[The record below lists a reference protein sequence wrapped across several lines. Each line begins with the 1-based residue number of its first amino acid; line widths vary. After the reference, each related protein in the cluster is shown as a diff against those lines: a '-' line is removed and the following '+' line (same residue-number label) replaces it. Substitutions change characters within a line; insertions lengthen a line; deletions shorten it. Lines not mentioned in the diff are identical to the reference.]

1 MRPLIW
7 NRPVRYALIACALL
21 IRAGVANAE
30 DAKTAKPR
38 LEIIATGGTI
48 AGAQASKVDYGYKAG
63 AFNVNDLIN
72 AVPQLRDLADIT
84 GEQVVNIGS
93 QDMNDTVWLKL
104 AKRINARL
112 ASTDV
117 DGIIVTHGTDTMEE
131 TSYFIDLVTPHEKPI
146 VFTGSMRPA
155 TAIGADGPANLYNA
169 ATVAANP
176 RARERGALV
185 VLNDSIHR
193 ARDVTKTHTTN
204 VETFRS
210 LNRGPIGL
218 AHTGKITWLERHD
231 DNDSDPG
238 AKLAAARTPAAA
250 PARFIVDDLEAL
262 PRVDILYA
270 HANMSTDLIDAAIK
284 GGAKGIVIAGVGD
297 GNMTQPA
304 IDRLAEAARTGVV
317 VVRSTRLPAG
327 IVLRNNE
334 VNDDKLG
341 FVASGELTPA
351 KARVLLQLA
360 LTTTKDPT
368 KIQRMFLTY

>member
-1 MRPLIW
+1 MPRTIW
-7 NRPVRYALIACALL
+7 NQSVRCSVIACTVLAATA
-21 IRAGVANAE
+21 IAARGQ
-30 DAKTAKPR
+30 DAKATKPR

-48 AGAQASKVDYGYKAG
+48 AGAQADKADHAYKAG
-63 AFNVNDLIN
+63 AFDVNDLVN
-72 AVPQLRDLADIT
+72 AVPQLRDLADIK

-93 QDMNDTVWLKL
+93 QDMSDAVWLKL

-131 TSYFIDLVTPHEKPI
+131 TSYFIDLVTPDDKPI

-169 ATVAANP
+169 AAVAASP
-176 RARERGALV
+176 GARGRGALV

-193 ARDVTKTHTTN
+193 PRDVTKTHTTN
-204 VETFRS
+204 VETFKS
-210 LNRGPIGL
+210 LNRGPVGI
-218 AHTGKITWLERHD
+218 ANTGKIAWLDRRSD
-231 DNDSDPG
+231 DIAG
-238 AKLAAARTPAAA
+238 GVARLAAAGVPAA
-250 PARFIVDDLEAL
+250 PPFKVDDLEAL

-297 GNMTQPA
+297 GNMTRQA
-304 IDRLAEAARTGVV
+304 IDRLAEAAKTGVV

-327 IVLRNNE
+327 VVLRNNE

-341 FVASGELTPA
+341 FVASADLTPA

-360 LTTTKDPT
+360 LTTTKDPVA
-368 KIQRMFLTY
+368 IQRMFLTN